1 MKTYAIILAAGKGTR
16 MKSLLD
22 DKSKV
27 SYPILGVPLVKHV
40 LNSLRPLDIE
50 RKVTIV
56 GFGGP
61 VTEAIVKDESEIVY
75 QREQKG
81 TGHAIMQVAPVLS
94 GLVGRTIIVCGDTP
108 LLKTATL
115 KKLIE
120 QHETENNKLTVLSAI
135 VPNPKGYGRIIRSKD
150 GSVAAI
156 VEQADVTFEE
166 NKIVEVNAGVYV
178 FDNEL
183 LFAYLNN
190 LKPNN
195 AQGEYYLTDLIK
207 MFKTDGLKI
216 GASIAEDY
224 KEMLGIND
232 RRQLEEAARIMTRNI
247 NEKHMLAGVT
257 IEDASSTYIGPDV
270 VIGQDTVIRPGT
282 HILGKSVIGRQ
293 NTIGPS
299 SYLENVVIGDNN
311 HVHFSHIVDSQI
323 GNENE
328 VGPYARLRGHT
339 IVENHTRV
347 GNFVEFKACILHDGA
362 KSAHLSYLGDVEVG
376 EKSNIGCGT
385 IVANYDG
392 CNKSKTT
399 IGKDVFVGSGST
411 LIAPVVVDDNAFIA
425 AGSVINRDVANNDL
439 AIARARQENK
449 PGYAKIIRAR
459 AAQKKLDNQNKK

>member
-40 LNSLRPLDIE
+40 LNSLRPLAIE

-81 TGHAIMQVAPVLS
+81 TGHAIMQVAPVLA
-94 GLVGRTIIVCGDTP
+94 GLEGRTIIVCGDTP

-120 QHETENNKLTVLSAI
+120 QHETEKNKLTVLSAI
-135 VPNPKGYGRIIRSKD
+135 VPNPKGYGRIIRDKD
-150 GSVAAI
+150 GAVLAI
-156 VEQADVTFEE
+156 VEQADVTPEQ
-166 NKIVEVNAGVYV
+166 NKITEVNAGVYV
-178 FDNEL
+178 FDNKL
-183 LFAYLNN
+183 LFSYLNN

-207 MFKTDGLKI
+207 MFKNDGLKI

-232 RRQLEEAARIMTRNI
+232 RRQLEEAARIMTHNI
-247 NEKHMLAGVT
+247 NERHMLAGVT

-270 VIGQDTVIRPGT
+270 VIGPDTIIRPGT
-282 HILGKSVIGRQ
+282 HILGTTVIGKQ
-293 NTIGPS
+293 NIIGPS
-299 SYLENVVIGDNN
+299 SYLDNVVVGDGN
-311 HVHFSHIVDSQI
+311 HIHFSHVVDSQI
-323 GNENE
+323 GNANE

-339 IVENHTRV
+339 VIADHTRV

-362 KSAHLSYLGDVEVG
+362 KAAHLSYLGDVDVG

-392 CNKSKTT
+392 CNKSKTI

-411 LIAPVVVDDNAFIA
+411 LIAPVVVEDNAFIA
-425 AGSVINRDVANNDL
+425 AGSTINRDVPKDDL
-439 AIARARQENK
+439 AIARTRQENK
-449 PGYAKIIRAR
+449 PGYGKIVRERAL
-459 AAQKKLDNQNKK
+459 AKKLANQNK